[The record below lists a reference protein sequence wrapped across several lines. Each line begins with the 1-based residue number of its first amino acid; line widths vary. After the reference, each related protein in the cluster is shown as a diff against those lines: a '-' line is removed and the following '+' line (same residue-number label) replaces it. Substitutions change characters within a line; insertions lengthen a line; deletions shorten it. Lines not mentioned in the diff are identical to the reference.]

1 MIQLEITKGDWELLQ
16 DEYWCEVQIKNPL
29 KSICAINSNIEEF
42 KENGKLISNAPKL
55 FEALQD
61 LVRYCEENKVGAELE
76 FAKDVLLKSG
86 S

>member
-1 MIQLEITKGDWELLQ
+1 MNKGDTIVCI
-16 DEYWCEVQIKNPL
+16 DN
-29 KSICAINSNIEEF
+29 
-42 KENGKLISNAPKL
+42 NGNNFFTNAPIL

-76 FAKDVLLKSG
+76 FAKDVLMKSG

>member
-1 MIQLEITKGDWELLQ
+1 MKQLEITKGDWELLQ
-16 DEYWCEVQIKNPL
+16 DEYWCEVQVKNPL
-29 KSICAINSNIEEF
+29 KSICAINSNIKEF
-42 KENGKLISNAPKL
+42 KANGKLISNAPKL

>member
-1 MIQLEITKGDWELLQ
+1 MKKLEITKGDWELLQ
-16 DEYWCEVQIKNPL
+16 DEYWCEVQVKNPL
-29 KSICAINSNIEEF
+29 KSVCAINSNIEEF
-42 KENGKLISNAPKL
+42 KANGKLISNAPKL

-61 LVRYCEENKVGAELE
+61 LVRYCEDNKVGAELD